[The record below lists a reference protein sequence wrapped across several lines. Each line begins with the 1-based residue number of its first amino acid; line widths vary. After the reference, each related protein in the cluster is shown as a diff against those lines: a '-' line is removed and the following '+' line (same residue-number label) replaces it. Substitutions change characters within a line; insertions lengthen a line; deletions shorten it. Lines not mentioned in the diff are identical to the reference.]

1 MLISNEWLKE
11 YVTIDDSVSNLAERI
26 TRTGIEVDDLIDYT
40 KDIKNLVV
48 GFVKSKDKH
57 PDADKLNVCQVDIGE
72 DEPVQIVC
80 GAPNVDAGQYVI
92 VAKVGGRLPGGIKI
106 KRAKLRGERS
116 EGMICSLQEIGIS
129 SNYIPKSFESG
140 IYVFSESQVPGTDAL
155 QALYLDDQ
163 VMEFDLT
170 PNRADALSMIG
181 TAYEVAALYNTKMT
195 KPDTTSNELELSA
208 NDELTVTIENED
220 KVPYYSARVVHDV
233 TIEPSP
239 IWMQARLIKAGIRP
253 INNVVDISN
262 YVLLEYGQPL
272 HMFDQ
277 DAIGSQQI
285 VVRQA
290 NEGEKMT
297 TLDDT
302 ERELLTSDIVITNG
316 QTPIALAGV
325 MGGDFSE
332 VKEQT
337 SNIVIEGAIFDP
349 VSIRHTSRRLNLRSE
364 SSSRFEKGIATEFV
378 DEAVDRACYLLQTYA
393 NGKVLKDRVSSGELG
408 AFITPIDITAD
419 KINRTI
425 GFDLSQNDIVT
436 IFNQLG
442 FDTEINDDVI
452 TVLVPS
458 RRKDITIK
466 EDLIEEV
473 ARIYGYDDIPSTL
486 PVFDKVTS
494 GQLTDRQYKTRMVKE
509 VLEGAGL
516 DQAITY
522 SLVSKEDATAFSMQ
536 QRQTI
541 DLLMPMSEAHASL
554 RQSLL
559 PHLIEAASYNV
570 ARKNKDVK
578 LFEIG
583 NVFFANGEGE
593 LPDQVEY
600 LSGILTGDYVVN
612 QWQGKKET
620 VDFYLAKG
628 VVDRVSEK
636 LNLEFSYRRAD
647 IDGLHPGRTAE
658 ILLENKV
665 VGFIGELHPTLAADN
680 DLKRT
685 YVFELNFDALMSV
698 SVGYIN
704 YQPIPRFPGMSRDIA
719 LEVDQNIPAADLL
732 STIHAHGG
740 NILKDTLVFDVYQ
753 GEHLE
758 KGKKSIAIRLNYLDT
773 EETLTDERV
782 SKVQAEIEAAL
793 IEQGEVVEIG
803 RAHV

>member
-48 GFVKSKDKH
+48 GFVKSKEKH

-129 SNYIPKSFESG
+129 SNYVPKTFESG
-140 IYVFSESQVPGTDAL
+140 IYVFSEAQVPGTDAL

-349 VSIRHTSRRLNLRSE
+349 VSIRHTSRCLNLRSE

-452 TVLVPS
+452 TVQVPS

-486 PVFDKVTS
+486 PVFEKVTS

-793 IEQGEVVEIG
+793 IEQGAVI
-803 RAHV
+803 R

>member
-11 YVTIDDSVSNLAERI
+11 YVTIDDSVNNLAERI

-48 GFVKSKDKH
+48 GFVKSKEKH

-195 KPDTTSNELELSA
+195 KPETTSNELELSA

-332 VKEQT
+332 VKEHT

-452 TVLVPS
+452 TVQVPS

-486 PVFDKVTS
+486 PVFEKVTS

-522 SLVSKEDATAFSMQ
+522 SLVSKEDATAFAMQ

-685 YVFELNFDALMSV
+685 YVFELNFDALMAV

-719 LEVDQNIPAADLL
+719 LEVNQNIPAADLL

-793 IEQGEVVEIG
+793 IEQGAVI
-803 RAHV
+803 R

>member
-48 GFVKSKDKH
+48 GFVKSKEKH

-195 KPDTTSNELELSA
+195 KPETTSNELELSA

-220 KVPYYSARVVHDV
+220 KVPYYSARVVHNV

-332 VKEQT
+332 VKEHT
-337 SNIVIEGAIFDP
+337 SNIVIEGAIFDS

-452 TVLVPS
+452 TVQVPS

-486 PVFDKVTS
+486 PVFEKVTS

-522 SLVSKEDATAFSMQ
+522 SLVSKEDATAFAMQ

-620 VDFYLAKG
+620 VDFYLTKG
-628 VVDRVSEK
+628 VVDRVAEK

-685 YVFELNFDALMSV
+685 YVFELNFDALMAV

-719 LEVDQNIPAADLL
+719 LEVNQNIPAADLL

-793 IEQGEVVEIG
+793 IEQGAVI
-803 RAHV
+803 R

>member
-48 GFVKSKDKH
+48 GFVKSKEKH

-129 SNYIPKSFESG
+129 SNYVPKSFESG

-195 KPDTTSNELELSA
+195 KSDTTSNELELSA

-332 VKEQT
+332 VKEHT

-452 TVLVPS
+452 TVQVPS

-486 PVFDKVTS
+486 PVFEKVTS

-522 SLVSKEDATAFSMQ
+522 SLVSKEDATAFAMQ

-685 YVFELNFDALMSV
+685 YVFELNFDALMAV

-793 IEQGEVVEIG
+793 IEQGAVI
-803 RAHV
+803 R

>member
-48 GFVKSKDKH
+48 GFVKSKEKH

-140 IYVFSESQVPGTDAL
+140 IYVFSEAQVPGTDAL

-522 SLVSKEDATAFSMQ
+522 SLVSKEDATAFAMQ

-685 YVFELNFDALMSV
+685 YVFELNFDALMAV

-793 IEQGEVVEIG
+793 IEQGAVI
-803 RAHV
+803 R

>member
-48 GFVKSKDKH
+48 GFVKSKEKH

-195 KPDTTSNELELSA
+195 KPETTSNELELSA

-332 VKEQT
+332 VKEHT
-337 SNIVIEGAIFDP
+337 SNIVIEGAIFDS

-452 TVLVPS
+452 TVQVPS

-486 PVFDKVTS
+486 PVFEKVTS

-522 SLVSKEDATAFSMQ
+522 SLVSKEDATAFAMQ

-570 ARKNKDVK
+570 ARKNKDEK

-628 VVDRVSEK
+628 VVDRVAEK

-685 YVFELNFDALMSV
+685 YVFELNFDALMAV

-719 LEVDQNIPAADLL
+719 LEVNQNIPAADLL

-793 IEQGEVVEIG
+793 IKQGAVI
-803 RAHV
+803 R

>member
-48 GFVKSKDKH
+48 GFVKSKEKH

-140 IYVFSESQVPGTDAL
+140 IYVFSEAQVPGTDAL

-195 KPDTTSNELELSA
+195 KPETTSNELDLSA

-612 QWQGKKET
+612 QWQDKKET

-628 VVDRVSEK
+628 VVDRVYEK

-665 VGFIGELHPTLAADN
+665 VGFIGELHPILAADN

-685 YVFELNFDALMSV
+685 YVFELNFDALMAV

-793 IEQGEVVEIG
+793 IEQGAVI
-803 RAHV
+803 R

>member
-48 GFVKSKDKH
+48 GFVKSKEKH

-129 SNYIPKSFESG
+129 SNYVPKSFESG

-332 VKEQT
+332 VKEHT

-452 TVLVPS
+452 TVQVPS

-486 PVFDKVTS
+486 PVFEKVTS

-522 SLVSKEDATAFSMQ
+522 SLVSKEDATAFAMQ

-665 VGFIGELHPTLAADN
+665 VGFIGELHPILAADN

-685 YVFELNFDALMSV
+685 YVFELNFDALMAV

-793 IEQGEVVEIG
+793 IEQGAVI
-803 RAHV
+803 R

>member
-26 TRTGIEVDDLIDYT
+26 TCTGIEVDDLIDYT

-48 GFVKSKDKH
+48 GFVKSKEKH

-195 KPDTTSNELELSA
+195 KPETTSNELELSA

-332 VKEQT
+332 VKEHT

-393 NGKVLKDRVSSGELG
+393 NGKVLKDRVSSGELS

-452 TVLVPS
+452 TVQVPS

-486 PVFDKVTS
+486 PVFEKVTS

-522 SLVSKEDATAFSMQ
+522 SLVSKEDATAFAMQ

-685 YVFELNFDALMSV
+685 YVFELNFDALMAV

-719 LEVDQNIPAADLL
+719 LEVNQNIPAADLL

-793 IEQGEVVEIG
+793 IEQGAVI
-803 RAHV
+803 R

>member
-48 GFVKSKDKH
+48 GFVKSKEKH

-80 GAPNVDAGQYVI
+80 GAPNVDTGQYVI

-140 IYVFSESQVPGTDAL
+140 IFVFSESQVPGTDAL

-195 KPDTTSNELELSA
+195 KPETTSNELELSA

-239 IWMQARLIKAGIRP
+239 IWMQVRLIKAGIRP

-332 VKEQT
+332 VKEHT

-452 TVLVPS
+452 TVQVPS

-486 PVFDKVTS
+486 PVFEKVTS

-522 SLVSKEDATAFSMQ
+522 SLVSKEDATAFAMQ

-665 VGFIGELHPTLAADN
+665 IGFIGELHPTLAADN

-685 YVFELNFDALMSV
+685 YVFELNFDALMAV

-793 IEQGEVVEIG
+793 IEQGAVI
-803 RAHV
+803 R

>member
-48 GFVKSKDKH
+48 GFVKSKEKH

-92 VAKVGGRLPGGIKI
+92 VAKVGGRLPDGIKI

-140 IYVFSESQVPGTDAL
+140 IYVFSEAQVPGTDAL

-452 TVLVPS
+452 TVQVPS

-486 PVFDKVTS
+486 PVFEKVTS

-793 IEQGEVVEIG
+793 IEQGAVI
-803 RAHV
+803 R

>member
-48 GFVKSKDKH
+48 GFVKSKEKH
-57 PDADKLNVCQVDIGE
+57 PDADKLNVCQVDIGG

-163 VMEFDLT
+163 IMEFDLT

-195 KPDTTSNELELSA
+195 KPETTSNELELSA

-233 TIEPSP
+233 TIKPSP

-332 VKEQT
+332 VKEHT

-452 TVLVPS
+452 TVQVPS

-486 PVFDKVTS
+486 PVFEKVTS

-522 SLVSKEDATAFSMQ
+522 SLVSKEDATAFAMQ

-612 QWQGKKET
+612 QWQGKQET

-685 YVFELNFDALMSV
+685 YVFELNFDALMAV

-719 LEVDQNIPAADLL
+719 LEVNQNIPAADLL

-782 SKVQAEIEAAL
+782 SKVQEEIEAAL
-793 IEQGEVVEIG
+793 IEQGAVI
-803 RAHV
+803 R

>member
-48 GFVKSKDKH
+48 GFVKSKEKH

-140 IYVFSESQVPGTDAL
+140 IYVFSEAQVPGTDAL

-220 KVPYYSARVVHDV
+220 KVPYYSARVVRDV

-685 YVFELNFDALMSV
+685 YVFELNFDALMAV

-793 IEQGEVVEIG
+793 IEQGAVI
-803 RAHV
+803 R

>member
-48 GFVKSKDKH
+48 GFVKSKEKH

-140 IYVFSESQVPGTDAL
+140 IFVFSESQVPGTDAL

-195 KPDTTSNELELSA
+195 KPETTSNELELSA

-239 IWMQARLIKAGIRP
+239 IWMQVRLIKAGIRP

-332 VKEQT
+332 VKEHT

-408 AFITPIDITAD
+408 AFITPIDITVD

-452 TVLVPS
+452 TVQVPS

-486 PVFDKVTS
+486 PVFEKVTS

-522 SLVSKEDATAFSMQ
+522 SLVSKEDATAFAMQ

-665 VGFIGELHPTLAADN
+665 IGFIGELHPTLAADN

-685 YVFELNFDALMSV
+685 YVFELNFDALMAV

-758 KGKKSIAIRLNYLDT
+758 KGKKSIAIRLNCLDT

-793 IEQGEVVEIG
+793 IEQGAVI
-803 RAHV
+803 R

>member
-48 GFVKSKDKH
+48 GFVKSKEKH

-140 IYVFSESQVPGTDAL
+140 IYVFSEAQVPGTDAL

-509 VLEGAGL
+509 VLEVAGL

-685 YVFELNFDALMSV
+685 YVFELNFDALMAV

-793 IEQGEVVEIG
+793 IEQGAVI
-803 RAHV
+803 R

>member
-48 GFVKSKDKH
+48 GFVKSKEKH

-129 SNYIPKSFESG
+129 SNYVPKTFESG
-140 IYVFSESQVPGTDAL
+140 IYVFSEAQVPGTDAL

-208 NDELTVTIENED
+208 NNELTVTIENED

-297 TLDDT
+297 TLDGT

-452 TVLVPS
+452 TVQVPS

-486 PVFDKVTS
+486 PVFEKVTS

-658 ILLENKV
+658 ILLENKI

-753 GEHLE
+753 GDR
-758 KGKKSIAIRLNYLDT
+758 KS
-773 EETLTDERV
+773 
-782 SKVQAEIEAAL
+782 
-793 IEQGEVVEIG
+793 VV
-803 RAHV
+803 

>member
-48 GFVKSKDKH
+48 GFVKSKEKH

-181 TAYEVAALYNTKMT
+181 TAYEVVALYNTKMT
-195 KPDTTSNELELSA
+195 KPETTSNELELSA

-452 TVLVPS
+452 TVQVPS

-486 PVFDKVTS
+486 PVFEKVTS

-522 SLVSKEDATAFSMQ
+522 SLVSKEDATAFAMQ

-628 VVDRVSEK
+628 VVDRVTEK

-658 ILLENKV
+658 ILLEDKV

-680 DLKRT
+680 GLKRT
-685 YVFELNFDALMSV
+685 YVFELNFDALMAV

-793 IEQGEVVEIG
+793 IEQGAVI
-803 RAHV
+803 R

>member
-48 GFVKSKDKH
+48 GFVKSKEKH

-140 IYVFSESQVPGTDAL
+140 IYVFSEAQVPGTDAL

-195 KPDTTSNELELSA
+195 KPETTSNELDLSA

-559 PHLIEAASYNV
+559 PHLIEAASHNV

-612 QWQGKKET
+612 QWQDKKET

-665 VGFIGELHPTLAADN
+665 VGFIGELHPILAADN

-685 YVFELNFDALMSV
+685 YVFELNFDALMAV

-793 IEQGEVVEIG
+793 IEQGAVI
-803 RAHV
+803 R

>member
-48 GFVKSKDKH
+48 GFVKSKEKH
-57 PDADKLNVCQVDIGE
+57 PDADKLNICQVDIGE

-92 VAKVGGRLPGGIKI
+92 VAKVGRRLPGGIKI

-129 SNYIPKSFESG
+129 SNYVPKSFESG

-332 VKEQT
+332 VKEHT

-452 TVLVPS
+452 TVQVPS

-486 PVFDKVTS
+486 PVFEKVTS

-522 SLVSKEDATAFSMQ
+522 SLVSKEDATAFAMQ

-685 YVFELNFDALMSV
+685 YVFELNFDALMAV

-793 IEQGEVVEIG
+793 IEQGAVI
-803 RAHV
+803 R

>member
-48 GFVKSKDKH
+48 GFVKSKEKH

-140 IYVFSESQVPGTDAL
+140 IYVFSEAQVPGTDAL

-425 GFDLSQNDIVT
+425 GFGLSQNDIVT

-685 YVFELNFDALMSV
+685 YVFELNFDALMAV

-793 IEQGEVVEIG
+793 IEQGAVI
-803 RAHV
+803 R

>member
-48 GFVKSKDKH
+48 GFVKSKEKH

-129 SNYIPKSFESG
+129 SNYVPKSFESG

-332 VKEQT
+332 VKEHT

-452 TVLVPS
+452 TVQVPS

-486 PVFDKVTS
+486 PVFEKVTS

-522 SLVSKEDATAFSMQ
+522 SLVSKEDATAFAMQ

-685 YVFELNFDALMSV
+685 YVFELNFDALMAV

-719 LEVDQNIPAADLL
+719 LEVDQNIPADDLL

-793 IEQGEVVEIG
+793 IEQGAVI
-803 RAHV
+803 R

>member
-11 YVTIDDSVSNLAERI
+11 YVTNDDSVSNLAERI

-48 GFVKSKDKH
+48 GFVKSKEKH

-195 KPDTTSNELELSA
+195 KPETTSNELELSA

-332 VKEQT
+332 VKEHT
-337 SNIVIEGAIFDP
+337 SNIVIEGAIFDS

-452 TVLVPS
+452 TVQVPS

-486 PVFDKVTS
+486 PVFEKVTS

-522 SLVSKEDATAFSMQ
+522 SLVSKEDATAFAMQ

-685 YVFELNFDALMSV
+685 YVFELNFDALMAV

-782 SKVQAEIEAAL
+782 SKVQPEIEAAL
-793 IEQGEVVEIG
+793 MEQGAVI
-803 RAHV
+803 R

>member
-40 KDIKNLVV
+40 KYIKNLVV
-48 GFVKSKDKH
+48 GFVKSKEKH

-140 IYVFSESQVPGTDAL
+140 IFVFSESQVPGTDAL

-195 KPDTTSNELELSA
+195 KPETTSNELELSA

-239 IWMQARLIKAGIRP
+239 IWMQVRLIKAGIRP

-332 VKEQT
+332 VKEHT

-452 TVLVPS
+452 TVQVPS

-486 PVFDKVTS
+486 PVFEKVTS

-522 SLVSKEDATAFSMQ
+522 SLVSKEDATAFAMQ

-665 VGFIGELHPTLAADN
+665 IGFIGELHPTLAADN

-685 YVFELNFDALMSV
+685 YVFELNFDALMAV

-793 IEQGEVVEIG
+793 IEQGAVI
-803 RAHV
+803 R

>member
-48 GFVKSKDKH
+48 GFVKSKEKH

-140 IYVFSESQVPGTDAL
+140 IYVFSEAQVPGTDAL

-195 KPDTTSNELELSA
+195 KPETTSNELDLSA

-522 SLVSKEDATAFSMQ
+522 SLVSKEDATVFSMQ

-612 QWQGKKET
+612 QWQDKKET

-665 VGFIGELHPTLAADN
+665 VGFIGELHPILAADN

-685 YVFELNFDALMSV
+685 YVFELNFDALMAV

-793 IEQGEVVEIG
+793 IEQGAVI
-803 RAHV
+803 R

>member
-48 GFVKSKDKH
+48 GFVKSKEKH

-195 KPDTTSNELELSA
+195 KPETTSNELELSA

-332 VKEQT
+332 VKEHT

-393 NGKVLKDRVSSGELG
+393 NGKALKDRVSSGELS

-452 TVLVPS
+452 TVQVPS

-486 PVFDKVTS
+486 PVFEKVTS

-522 SLVSKEDATAFSMQ
+522 SLVSKEDATAFAMQ

-685 YVFELNFDALMSV
+685 YVFELNFDALMAV

-719 LEVDQNIPAADLL
+719 LEVNQNIPAADLL

-793 IEQGEVVEIG
+793 IEQGAVI
-803 RAHV
+803 R

>member
-48 GFVKSKDKH
+48 GFVKSKEKH

-170 PNRADALSMIG
+170 PNRADALRMIG

-195 KPDTTSNELELSA
+195 KPETTSNELELSA

-220 KVPYYSARVVHDV
+220 KAPYYSARVVHDV

-332 VKEQT
+332 VKEHT

-393 NGKVLKDRVSSGELG
+393 NGKVLKDRVSSGELS

-452 TVLVPS
+452 TVQVPS

-486 PVFDKVTS
+486 PVFEKVTS

-522 SLVSKEDATAFSMQ
+522 SLVSKEDATAFAMQ

-685 YVFELNFDALMSV
+685 YVFELNFDALMAV

-719 LEVDQNIPAADLL
+719 LEVNQNIPAADLL

-793 IEQGEVVEIG
+793 IEQGAVI
-803 RAHV
+803 R

>member
-48 GFVKSKDKH
+48 GFVKSKGKH

-140 IYVFSESQVPGTDAL
+140 IYVFSEAQVPGTDAL

-685 YVFELNFDALMSV
+685 YVFELNFDALMAV

-793 IEQGEVVEIG
+793 IEQGAVI
-803 RAHV
+803 R

>member
-11 YVTIDDSVSNLAERI
+11 YVTIDDSVSDLAERI

-48 GFVKSKDKH
+48 GFVKSKEKH

-181 TAYEVAALYNTKMT
+181 TAYEVAALYNAKMT
-195 KPDTTSNELELSA
+195 KPETTSNELELSA

-442 FDTEINDDVI
+442 FDTEINDNVI

-685 YVFELNFDALMSV
+685 YVFELNFDALMAV

-704 YQPIPRFPGMSRDIA
+704 YQPIPRFPGMFRDIA

-793 IEQGEVVEIG
+793 IEQGAVI
-803 RAHV
+803 R

>member
-11 YVTIDDSVSNLAERI
+11 YVTIDDSVSDLAERI

-48 GFVKSKDKH
+48 GFVKSKEKH

-80 GAPNVDAGQYVI
+80 GTPNVDAGQYVI

-195 KPDTTSNELELSA
+195 KPETTSNELELSA

-685 YVFELNFDALMSV
+685 YVFELNFDALMAV

-793 IEQGEVVEIG
+793 IEQGAVI
-803 RAHV
+803 R

>member
-48 GFVKSKDKH
+48 GFVKSKEKH

-181 TAYEVAALYNTKMT
+181 TAYEVAALYNTKMA
-195 KPDTTSNELELSA
+195 KPETTSNELELSA

-332 VKEQT
+332 VKEHT
-337 SNIVIEGAIFDP
+337 SNIVIEGAIFDS

-452 TVLVPS
+452 TVQVPS

-486 PVFDKVTS
+486 PVFEKVTS

-522 SLVSKEDATAFSMQ
+522 SLVSKEDATAFAMQ

-628 VVDRVSEK
+628 VVDRVAEK

-685 YVFELNFDALMSV
+685 YVFELNFDALMAV

-719 LEVDQNIPAADLL
+719 LEVNQNIPAADLL

-793 IEQGEVVEIG
+793 IKQGAVI
-803 RAHV
+803 R

>member
-48 GFVKSKDKH
+48 GFVKSKEKH

-80 GAPNVDAGQYVI
+80 GAPNVDVGQYVI

-140 IYVFSESQVPGTDAL
+140 IYVFSEAQVPGTDAL

-195 KPDTTSNELELSA
+195 KPETTSNELDLSA

-665 VGFIGELHPTLAADN
+665 VGFIGELHPILAADN

-685 YVFELNFDALMSV
+685 YVFELNFDALMAG

-704 YQPIPRFPGMSRDIA
+704 SQPIPRFPGMSRDIA

-793 IEQGEVVEIG
+793 IEQGAVI
-803 RAHV
+803 R

>member
-48 GFVKSKDKH
+48 GFVKSKEKH

-195 KPDTTSNELELSA
+195 KPETTSNELELSA

-220 KVPYYSARVVHDV
+220 KVPYYSARVVHNV

-332 VKEQT
+332 VKEHT
-337 SNIVIEGAIFDP
+337 SNIVIEGAIFDS

-364 SSSRFEKGIATEFV
+364 SSRRFEKGIATEFV

-452 TVLVPS
+452 TVQVPS

-486 PVFDKVTS
+486 PVFEKVTS

-522 SLVSKEDATAFSMQ
+522 SLVSKEDATAFAMQ

-685 YVFELNFDALMSV
+685 YVFELNFDALMAV

-704 YQPIPRFPGMSRDIA
+704 YQPIPIFPGMSRDIA

-793 IEQGEVVEIG
+793 IEQGAVI
-803 RAHV
+803 R

>member
-48 GFVKSKDKH
+48 GFVKSKEKH

-140 IYVFSESQVPGTDAL
+140 IYVFSEAQVPGTDAL

-685 YVFELNFDALMSV
+685 YVFELNFDALMAV

-704 YQPIPRFPGMSRDIA
+704 YQPIPRFPDMSRDIA

-793 IEQGEVVEIG
+793 IEQGAVI
-803 RAHV
+803 R

>member
-11 YVTIDDSVSNLAERI
+11 YVTIDDSVSDLAERI

-48 GFVKSKDKH
+48 GFVKSKEKH

-195 KPDTTSNELELSA
+195 KPETTSNELELSA

-559 PHLIEAASYNV
+559 PHLIEVASYNV

-685 YVFELNFDALMSV
+685 YVFELNFDALMAV

-793 IEQGEVVEIG
+793 IEQGAVI
-803 RAHV
+803 R

>member
-48 GFVKSKDKH
+48 GFVKSKEKH

-116 EGMICSLQEIGIS
+116 EGMICSLQEVGIS
-129 SNYIPKSFESG
+129 SNYVPKSFESG

-332 VKEQT
+332 VKEHT

-452 TVLVPS
+452 TVQVPS

-486 PVFDKVTS
+486 PVFEKVTS

-522 SLVSKEDATAFSMQ
+522 SLVSKEDATAFAMQ

-685 YVFELNFDALMSV
+685 YVFELNFDALMAV

-793 IEQGEVVEIG
+793 IEQGAVI
-803 RAHV
+803 R

>member
-48 GFVKSKDKH
+48 GFVKSKEKH

-129 SNYIPKSFESG
+129 SNYVPKSFESG

-332 VKEQT
+332 VKEHT

-452 TVLVPS
+452 TVQVPS

-486 PVFDKVTS
+486 PVFEKVTS

-522 SLVSKEDATAFSMQ
+522 SLVSKEDATAFAMQ

-685 YVFELNFDALMSV
+685 YVFELNFDALMAV

-740 NILKDTLVFDVYQ
+740 NILKDILVFDVYQ

-793 IEQGEVVEIG
+793 IEQGAVI
-803 RAHV
+803 R

>member
-11 YVTIDDSVSNLAERI
+11 YVTNDDSVSNLAERI

-48 GFVKSKDKH
+48 GFVKSKEKH

-195 KPDTTSNELELSA
+195 KPETTSNELELSA

-332 VKEQT
+332 VKEHT
-337 SNIVIEGAIFDP
+337 SNIVIEGAIFDS

-452 TVLVPS
+452 TVQVPS
-458 RRKDITIK
+458 RRKDVTIK

-486 PVFDKVTS
+486 PVFEKVTS

-522 SLVSKEDATAFSMQ
+522 SLVSKEDATAFAMQ

-685 YVFELNFDALMSV
+685 YVFELNFDALMAV

-793 IEQGEVVEIG
+793 IEQGAVI
-803 RAHV
+803 R

>member
-48 GFVKSKDKH
+48 GFVKSKEKH

-129 SNYIPKSFESG
+129 SNYVPKSFESG

-332 VKEQT
+332 VKEHT

-452 TVLVPS
+452 TVQVPS
-458 RRKDITIK
+458 RRKDITLK

-486 PVFDKVTS
+486 PVFEKVTS

-522 SLVSKEDATAFSMQ
+522 SLVSKEDATAFAMQ

-685 YVFELNFDALMSV
+685 YVFELNFDALMAV

-793 IEQGEVVEIG
+793 IEQGAVI
-803 RAHV
+803 R